1 MSLQYLIDEVGITQI
16 LGSIPVHTRPIL
28 VKISKFKQQP
38 VQSDTRVQMLQVAV
52 LVLHNLDQNVLVST
66 VFSSIGN
73 WLQKAKLCFYYSY

>member
-1 MSLQYLIDEVGITQI
+1 MSLQYLIDEVGITQSNTRI
-16 LGSIPVHTRPIL
+16 HTRPIL

-73 WLQKAKLCFYYSY
+73 WLQKAKLYFYYSY